1 MNDIEVMSLAGKPQK
16 KYKFKVRNDV
26 YETTKQFITGR
37 EVLEMA
43 GLTPPER
50 YKLDIRLKGN
60 HVHEVTL
67 DEAVDLGQPG
77 IEKFSYITRDQS
89 EG

>member
-1 MNDIEVMSLAGKPQK
+1 MNDIKVMSLAGKPQK

-26 YETTKQFITGR
+26 YEATKQFITGR

-43 GLTPPER
+43 GLMPPER

-60 HVHEVTL
+60 RVHEVGL
-67 DEAVDLGQPG
+67 DEVVDLGEPG